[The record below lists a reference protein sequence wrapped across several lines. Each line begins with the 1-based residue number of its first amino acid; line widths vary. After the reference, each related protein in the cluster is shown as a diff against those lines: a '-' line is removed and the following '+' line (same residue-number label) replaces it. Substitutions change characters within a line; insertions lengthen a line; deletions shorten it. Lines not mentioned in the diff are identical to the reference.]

1 MQRRRHRLMM
11 RRSTVRGSSKRRSL
25 TTAFVVIFGAFAIMI
40 GGSVLGT
47 AGGLLAAYNYFASGL
62 PEPDILDGLRLPQST
77 FVYDRTGATLLA
89 RVECQNRDAVPYE
102 DIPEALINATVA
114 TEDRTFWTN
123 DGVDYYAALRA
134 VYANLQAGGIVQ
146 GASTLTQQMIDY
158 AEVLREQQ
166 ADTPVAPAASGP
178 ISASG
183 PAEPLDPSA
192 APTAATEEAEQ
203 EVCTPPEPRPDP
215 GIDDKIREQIFAR
228 EVTAAYP
235 GEAGKKRIIT
245 TYLNLVFYGNGS
257 YGVKAAAAN
266 YFGITD
272 LAELTLAQSSFLAGL
287 PQLPSVYD
295 PYQNSG
301 GEPGSP
307 EAAADAIE
315 RRGQVLDAMLRE
327 GYITKAE
334 HDQADAVSW
343 LDMSPKR
350 AGTPLREP
358 HFTFAA
364 EREAE
369 QILAAL
375 DYPDPAYELRTG
387 GFRITTTIDLGLQ
400 EQAHLQVQKW
410 VAALSDKNVGNG
422 ALVAVNSAT
431 GEIVA
436 YIGSVDYYN
445 RDDPRVDGQFD
456 VAGLGRRQP
465 GSAFK
470 PITYSSAFRARDA
483 TPATFFVDSVT
494 QFGQTLETSYL
505 PTNADVTD
513 HGPLLAADGLRYS
526 LNTPSVMM
534 QYLVGADTT
543 AEFAESMGVAP
554 ADYIMGLD
562 PGLTLTLGSVPV
574 SLKNM
579 TQAYSVFAQQGALH
593 PATTIREIRDRDNR
607 IIYSLD
613 TAGPE
618 VTNPL
623 TTGEAFLTH
632 WILEG
637 NTDPAR
643 NSVWGSRAELRDA
656 SGVRRQAG
664 FKTGTTND
672 FRDVSGFGYVPGGLT
687 VGVWMGNNNQEAL
700 SNRLGQ
706 GLFSADGPLYLW
718 HDFMTIALN
727 QPWEWN
733 GKAPVGQTTFAKPGD
748 VQMVDV
754 CKFSG
759 LRATNDCGELRNMP
773 FLEGTVPPP
782 DTFHSKGCFDIVA
795 MVNADDRRPDEW
807 VESAQRWADRYVN
820 GQTSAKGDPADM
832 GRLGPDKVWM
842 RIGPVPG
849 NSGFGA
855 SICGQRRSTPQPSAT
870 APPSGGPTPGPTDNC
885 NGNNPNCATPAPTL
899 QAAPTGAVL
908 PPPSG
913 GALVPIFGGPMVLS
927 AAALGWRRMRRRPKS
942 GS

>member
-1 MQRRRHRLMM
+1 MM
-11 RRSTVRGSSKRRSL
+11 RRSTLRGSSKRRSL

-62 PEPDILDGLRLPQST
+62 PEPNILDELSLPQST
-77 FVYDRTGATLLA
+77 YVYDRTGNTLLA
-89 RVECQNRDAVPYE
+89 RFECQNRDAVAYE
-102 DIPEALINATVA
+102 DMPEFLINATVA

-166 ADTPVAPAASGP
+166 ADNVIDPVASGP
-178 ISASG
+178 ISASA
-183 PAEPLDPSA
+183 PADPLDPSA
-192 APTAATEEAEQ
+192 APTEPSEEAE
-203 EVCTPPEPRPDP
+203 EDVCTPPEPRPDP

-235 GEAGKKRIIT
+235 GEEGKERIIT

-272 LAELTLAQSSFLAGL
+272 LAQLSLAQAAFLAGL

-295 PYQNSG
+295 PYQNPG
-301 GEPGSP
+301 GEPGTP

-315 RRGQVLDAMLRE
+315 RRTQVLDAMLRE
-327 GYITKAE
+327 GYITRAQRDE
-334 HDQADAVSW
+334 ANAVTW
-343 LDMSPKR
+343 EEMKPQR
-350 AGTPLREP
+350 AGTPLAEP

-364 EREAE
+364 RAEAE
-369 QILAAL
+369 SILAAL
-375 DYPDPAYELRTG
+375 GAENPELELRTG
-387 GFRITTTIDLGLQ
+387 GYRIITTVDLGLQ

-410 VAALSDKNVGNG
+410 VAALADKNVGNG
-422 ALVAVNSAT
+422 ALVAINSAT
-431 GEIVA
+431 GEIVS

-445 RDDPRVDGQFD
+445 RDDDRVDGQFD
-456 VAGLGRRQP
+456 VAGLSVRQP

-470 PITYSSAFRARDA
+470 PITYSSAFKSREA

-505 PTNADVTD
+505 PTNADITD

-543 AEFAESMGVAP
+543 AAFAESMGIAS
-554 ADYIMGLD
+554 ADYIMGED

-574 SLKNM
+574 SLKKM
-579 TQAYSVFAQQGALH
+579 TQAYSVFAQQGALR

-607 IIYSLD
+607 LVYSID
-613 TAGPE
+613 ETGPR
-618 VTNPL
+618 VTNPM
-623 TTGEAFLTH
+623 TPGEAFLTH

-643 NSVWGSRAELRDA
+643 NSIWGRYAEILDQN
-656 SGVRRQAG
+656 GVRRQAG

-672 FRDVSGFGYVPGGLT
+672 FRDVSGYGYVPGGLT
-687 VGVWMGNNNQEAL
+687 VGVWMGNNDYTAL
-700 SNRLGQ
+700 SNRLGE

-718 HDFMTIALN
+718 HDFMEIALN

-733 GKAPVGQTTFAKPGD
+733 GNAPVPQTTFEKPGD

-759 LRATNDCGELRNMP
+759 MRPTNNCGELRNMP
-773 FLEGTVPPP
+773 FLEGTVPAV
-782 DTFHSKGCFDIVA
+782 DAFHGRGCFDIA
-795 MVNADDRRPDEW
+795 GMVNADERRPDEW
-807 VESAQRWADRYVN
+807 VESAQRWANRFVN
-820 GQTSAKGDPADM
+820 GQTGARGDFDDLE
-832 GRLGPDKVWM
+832 RLGPDRVWM
-842 RIGPVPG
+842 RIGPLPG
-849 NSGFGA
+849 NSGFGT
-855 SICGQRRSTPQPSAT
+855 SICGNRRSTPRPASTPGPSGPAPT
-870 APPSGGPTPGPTDNC
+870 KPPSGNC
-885 NGNNPNCATPAPTL
+885 PGNNPNCATPAPT
-899 QAAPTGAVL
+899 APTAPTGLVL
-908 PPPSG
+908 PPLTGG
-913 GALVPIFGGPMVLS
+913 GAVPVFGIP
-927 AAALGWRRMRRRPKS
+927 AAASAVALALRRVRRRSRPS
-942 GS
+942 P